1 MVTFDEF
8 RAMALALPQA
18 TQQPTWE
25 TETLRVDSKIFAM
38 GSPDG
43 DSVTVK
49 ASREDQAELLAA
61 EPEVFSSAPY
71 VGRHGWVSVRL
82 DLVDRDELRDLL
94 TEAWRR
100 AAPKRLVREFGAGP
114 ESGPAEPARAK
125 GRPKSTGGGDA

>member
-8 RAMALALPQA
+8 RAMALTLPEAAQE
-18 TQQPTWE
+18 PTWGI
-25 TETLRVDSKIFAM
+25 ETLRVRGKVFAM

-49 ASREDQAELLAA
+49 ASHEDQAELIAA
-61 EPEVFSSAPY
+61 EPEVFSFARY

-82 DLVDRDELRDLL
+82 DLVDPEELQDLV

-100 AAPKRLVREFGAGP
+100 TAPKRLVGEFDARNSAQHPSNGP
-114 ESGPAEPARAK
+114 TRTPEGHARFM
-125 GRPKSTGGGDA
+125 